1 MSQLGDALPDA
12 AVERPLD
19 TLPVPSLLLLHGQG
33 SDAEA
38 LRAYLTK
45 VGFHV
50 STFAT
55 LEALEA
61 RVLADSPRVTAE
73 SQGDSDGGVAAVV
86 LAEDLLPGDDADLGL
101 LLGFLER
108 YPVLVLGR
116 RRPMPAR
123 PRLRRLDD
131 PYFLQMVTAE
141 IQALLSSDGPVPAIP
156 STPPIPLP
164 PREDAPAAGNAPDL
178 GLVLRGLVHALNNP
192 LSAASGWL
200 QLLAVDLQ
208 REDPKWRALHQART
222 ELQRM
227 ERLLLAL
234 GWIGGRS
241 SNLRVKLNVEQQV
254 KDRIDALEREGLAV
268 SMTCEGES
276 LPCVYADPA
285 EFGMML
291 DLLFGSFLEER
302 NRLRGLYVVIRVR
315 KGHLEVIIGDG
326 GGSLL
331 TEGDASDLG
340 VLLRRMRHT
349 RAIAIALAHRVV
361 ALQLGGSVSLTGG
374 GGEASRL
381 ILSMPATE
389 RREVAVS

>member
-1 MSQLGDALPDA
+1 MSQSGDALPDA

-19 TLPVPSLLLLHGQG
+19 TLPVPSLLLLHRQG

-38 LRAYLTK
+38 LCAYLTK
-45 VGFHV
+45 IGFHV

-61 RVLADSPRVTAE
+61 RVLADSPRVPAE
-73 SQGDSDGGVAAVV
+73 SPGDSDGGVAAVV
-86 LAEDLLPGDDADLGL
+86 LAEDLLPGDDGD
-101 LLGFLER
+101 LGFLER

-131 PYFLQMVTAE
+131 PYFLQTVTAE
-141 IQALLSSDGPVPAIP
+141 IQALLSSDGPVPTSP
-156 STPPIPLP
+156 STPPTPLP
-164 PREDAPAAGNAPDL
+164 PREDTPAAGKAPDL

-254 KDRIDALEREGLAV
+254 KDRIDALEREGLSV

-315 KGHLEVIIGDG
+315 NGHLEVIIGDG

-389 RREVAVS
+389 RREVAMS